1 MQLNIEDQQH
11 IGFVELERGERM
23 YVSLVSKNGRNYIS
37 ISRAN
42 LGKDKQTGKQKLFF
56 KNSIWIPINSTEKIV
71 GLIGKAFKKFSGKP
85 IPRQVSLFDVPPK
98 KESTQEHENVTPF
111 FDSDIWTTATQ
122 LGAVYAEM
130 YKKFDSRQSGIMNKL
145 TKTIGELYIHGI
157 RDRLAVHKY
166 FAETLGIENA
176 RRLSPIINTAYD
188 GLKSFF
194 EKREH
199 DKKFRR

>member
-85 IPRQVSLFDVPPK
+85 IPRQMSLFDVPPK
-98 KESTQEHENVTPF
+98 KESTPEHENVTPF

-145 TKTIGELYIHGI
+145 TKTIGELYIH
-157 RDRLAVHKY
+157 
-166 FAETLGIENA
+166 
-176 RRLSPIINTAYD
+176 
-188 GLKSFF
+188 
-194 EKREH
+194 
-199 DKKFRR
+199 